1 MSDWLTQV
9 IGEELIAVYEGL
21 DATDDAL
28 LCQLRDQFG
37 TLWTLIHER
46 PMS

>member
-1 MSDWLTQV
+1 MSDWLRDV
-9 IGEELIAVYEGL
+9 IGNNLIAVYEGL

-37 TLWTLIHER
+37 TLWTLIYEE
-46 PMS
+46 PLS